1 MEEQL
6 KKRKADNEGAA
17 LFAEENQG
25 NLACELKGIKS
36 AMKELLDHSRS
47 QTMSMA
53 SMQHEMNDMKEEVK
67 QMRSEM
73 KNLSEKSDMLENA
86 NSRWFGEVDSRLKY
100 HEVML
105 KNQKWEYSAPPPSSR
120 YWRSVGHTEHD
131 ESYAGLEA
139 TDFLDQIKTNTCNMR
154 YGKWPEGR
162 HIISMSADVAY
173 DAAFL
178 PHWKEFADALME
190 HHHIIKWVAEK
201 NAYGS
206 SLYLADV
213 ELPREVTNLLSSA
226 LCLTHFQTLI
236 LKNNDFGRNGI
247 EFALN
252 CIEDNPIL
260 KKFVLGHNQIDEG
273 EDFDRLCEI
282 VKHHQSIETV
292 HLVACKG
299 DELNGFDMLHS
310 IIIAGSNKL
319 KDIDLSE
326 NDISTGGSTLISYFL
341 GTNPILHT
349 LALRGNELNDN
360 DAKSIAS
367 ALKRNTKLTCLDLNE
382 NPMITR
388 VGWEALHKIEF
399 DDTSLNSA
407 ADSNHTCDIVYPEEL
422 QLRNINQ
429 KNYDDW
435 KAVRS
440 QKIFNV
446 LSSRNKNC
454 SNVQHLGDVPL
465 EIMPEMLNSIQK
477 YSEYHFT
484 SCVEEWAPTQDT
496 DNDVRALSVLYEIMR
511 KWDKALSVYESLSS
525 CY

>member
-299 DELNGFDMLHS
+299 GELCGFDMLRS
-310 IIIAGSNKL
+310 IINAGSNKL
-319 KDIDLSE
+319 KDIDFSD
-326 NDISTGGSTLISYFL
+326 NAISTGGSTFISDFL
-341 GTNPILHT
+341 GTNPILRN
-349 LALRGNELNDN
+349 LELRGSQLNDD
-360 DAKSIAS
+360 DATSIAS
-367 ALKRNTKLTCLDLNE
+367 ALKCNTNLTHLDLDE
-382 NPMITR
+382 NPMITY
-388 VGWEALHKIEF
+388 VGWEALQKAMF

-407 ADSNHTCDIVYPEEL
+407 ADSNHTCHLIYPEEYIGI
-422 QLRNINQ
+422 QQFNEESG
-429 KNYDDW
+429 DV

-440 QKIFNV
+440 KKIFIA
-446 LSSRNKNC
+446 LSSRNRNG
-454 SNVQHLGDVPL
+454 SNIQHLTGVPI
-465 EIMPEMLNSIQK
+465 EILPEMLSSVQK
-477 YSEYHFT
+477 YSDYHLSRCPDHNT
-484 SCVEEWAPTQDT
+484 PGR
-496 DNDVRALSVLYEIMR
+496 DNDDVTALSVVYEIMR